1 MAKTDLAAANRFV
14 RSPIELATHNNREL
28 GGVTWGDKEAEIKR
42 MCLSTHT
49 QGERKCLVSRKR
61 GTDNCSTNFKLNSTM
76 AMPGGDL
83 SYAQC
88 PCPGHFSTPSVASSA
103 LRRTITNNFSAFKHS
118 SAKLINDISAK
129 AHFNKY
135 CQCARAAREREERA
149 EELAV
154 EGEIV

>member
-1 MAKTDLAAANRFV
+1 M
-14 RSPIELATHNNREL
+14 
-28 GGVTWGDKEAEIKR
+28 
-42 MCLSTHT
+42 
-49 QGERKCLVSRKR
+49 VSRKR

-88 PCPGHFSTPSVASSA
+88 PCPGHFSTPSVRPYVRPCVPASSA

-135 CQCARAAREREERA
+135 CQCARVERGRERRKSSRA
-149 EELAV
+149 GSR
-154 EGEIV
+154 EGNSVVVATALPLPALLCPALPCSTAGVQTFSKQLPNKND